1 MPIGSLLFLFV
12 RDCASVCFYSLCTN
26 FCSSLFTLSLG
37 CAISSILFDFQV
49 TLNCSEIPFD
59 IRLSIRRINIRLLFI
74 SFLSI
79 CFFEE
84 NQSSVCDCFFVCS
97 GKKIRKLPSYFG
109 NLPLHTEYNFLQ
121 YNIFVKKC
129 CILMGNIGP

>member
-37 CAISSILFDFQV
+37 CAISFILFDFQV
-49 TLNCSEIPFD
+49 TLNCTEIPFD

-84 NQSSVCDCFFVCS
+84 NLSSVCDCFFVCS
-97 GKKIRKLPSYFG
+97 GKKSENYLLILVIYPCTLSTIF
-109 NLPLHTEYNFLQ
+109 
-121 YNIFVKKC
+121 YNIIFLSKNAVF
-129 CILMGNIGP
+129 